1 VYTTEPDFNGREY
14 EELFWVIYI
23 IHNVIVVIMFLNLVI
38 AIMSETFEKVQETQE
53 ATKLREFASIIKEN
67 EFVVSRNAL
76 FGNTKYIVIIE
87 PVKSVEDVEGDWL
100 GRLQELKKKLKF
112 HVTKNHKNLASH
124 SLKLHQA
131 VEVSVISKM
140 KPLEDRINQT
150 TENIETRILRAMES
164 TQTASEQLRAL
175 INK

>member
-1 VYTTEPDFNGREY
+1 VYTTEPNFNGREY

-67 EFVVSRNAL
+67 EFVVSRSAL
-76 FGNTKYIVIIE
+76 FGNIKYIVIIE
-87 PVKSVEDVEGDWL
+87 PVKSAEDVEGDWS
-100 GRLQELKKKLKF
+100 GKLQELRKKLKF
-112 HVTKNHKNLASH
+112 HVTKNHKNLARH
-124 SLKLHQA
+124 YKKLIQA
-131 VEVSVISKM
+131 IEVSVISKM

-150 TENIETRILRAMES
+150 TENIEARILRAMEKA
-164 TQTASEQLRAL
+164 QAASEPLREL